1 MPIDTSGLES
11 LSQRRVQKIK
21 DVWVHPTRE
30 DFRPGYILAFDQSLA
45 ATGFVLLEG
54 VRDKHDRLELSIKE
68 SEVIKTV
75 DSAEGK
81 GGHAEN
87 LRRAHDQYRNYF
99 TLLKSFSVYRGHARI
114 AYESPPDGGGRIMRP
129 ESSLLAALALR
140 IATEEATFAP
150 GITVASATHRKLVC
164 GRGNVTK
171 KVAHTGL
178 ALWAPALV
186 NGYTKHI
193 TNEALRDAL
202 SIALC
207 ALDARKVR
215 P

>member
-1 MPIDTSGLES
+1 MIETSGLEA
-11 LSQRRVQKIK
+11 LSRRRLQKIK
-21 DVWVHPTRE
+21 DVWIPPTRA
-30 DFRPGYILAFDQSLA
+30 DFQPGFVLAFDQSLA
-45 ATGFVLLEG
+45 ATGFVVLEG
-54 VRDKHDRLELSIKE
+54 RLDRYDRVELTILGA
-68 SEVIKTV
+68 EVLKTV

-87 LRRAHDQYRNYF
+87 LRRARDQYHAYF
-99 TLLKSFSVYRGHARI
+99 TLLKSFSIYRRRAVVAHEA
-114 AYESPPDGGGRIMRP
+114 PPDGGGRIMRP
-129 ESSLLAALALR
+129 ESSLLAALSLE
-140 IATEEATFAP
+140 IATEEAGFLG

-171 KVAHTGL
+171 KVAHEGL

-202 SIALC
+202 SVALV
-207 ALDARKVR
+207 ALSGAPR
-215 P
+215 